1 MLLIK
6 PSLWARVGVGA
17 PRPLDRSRVCYPHG
31 VRRFRSHNE
40 RRVTS
45 TNPVGQPQASHHQH
59 LQAVQCCQHAWSSFS
74 SFRDSGQ
81 RLFRGNYL
89 DAPPVWPYLLQQ
101 GWYFACRCRGIQ
113 YFCWFLPGSVCL
125 DGMLCRPGIIYL
137 QLWTLQIVSMTCVR
151 REGSRFEQTNKTPGL
166 PIVPR

>member
-89 DAPPVWPYLLQQ
+89 DAPLCGRTSCSRAGISLADAVAFSIFAGFSPVQFVWM
-101 GWYFACRCRGIQ
+101 ACFVGLALYIFSFGRFRS
-113 YFCWFLPGSVCL
+113 SV
-125 DGMLCRPGIIYL
+125 
-137 QLWTLQIVSMTCVR
+137 
-151 REGSRFEQTNKTPGL
+151 
-166 PIVPR
+166 